1 MNTDVY
7 ILFPRVQS
15 AEVLLFQWKTKTY
28 LFQRHD
34 IPISAIP
41 CLAYRKALEE
51 EAKQKEIDK
60 QIEEQ
65 IRNGTWRQYHPQ
77 TQNENNKKTDVSS
90 ENQVIKCPFKHVV
103 SNEKPKDES
112 SVNNKLNIS
121 NVQELRECR
130 KTNAIENTKT
140 IQNENDI
147 QSNDNIGRS
156 NLPNNEDVN
165 LVNVDQ
171 PMENGECSRSSGET
185 NQNTEESIKNSV
197 ETNENSGERNENSE
211 RTSPNEIEIIELNVV
226 EEVPLNRQPVVLP
239 GGIVMPPP
247 RVETVSTSWKTQHLT
262 HDQVNDYC
270 KNLFQFK
277 TVNIMHFK

>member
-1 MNTDVY
+1 MK
-7 ILFPRVQS
+7 S
-15 AEVLLFQWKTKTY
+15 C

-65 IRNGTWRQYHPQ
+65 IRNGTWRQLHPQ

-90 ENQVIKCPFKHVV
+90 EKKVINCPFKHGV
-103 SNEKPKDES
+103 SKENSEEES
-112 SVNNKLNIS
+112 SANKETNIS
-121 NVQELRECR
+121 NDQEASGCL
-130 KTNAIENTKT
+130 KTNAIVKTKT
-140 IQNENDI
+140 IENQSDI
-147 QSNDNIGRS
+147 QASDNTGRS
-156 NLPNNEDVN
+156 NVANSEDIN

-171 PMENGECSRSSGET
+171 LIENGECSQSSAET
-185 NQNTEESIKNSV
+185 NQNDEDISGEINQ
-197 ETNENSGERNENSE
+197 NSGETKQNSE
-211 RTSPNEIEIIELNVV
+211 LTTENNVEITEVNVV

-247 RVETVSTSWKTQHLT
+247 RVETVSTSWKTQHLS
-262 HDQVNDYC
+262 HEQINDYC
-270 KNLFQFK
+270 KKLFQFK